1 MVSTTEIKPA
11 LVLQPYI
18 SCYALREFNTGET
31 IMGKPLHAVHEYYMT
46 FFLKNRFCEFIDA
59 SGKKES
65 RLSNTLVTFLT
76 EAHGSIYFKGNF
88 TLFCAQIKS
97 NGLFA
102 LFGIPQK
109 ILINEIFPIEDILQS
124 DSKLIIEQL
133 ASSKD
138 IYEMGCCMDKYF
150 IRKLLQQKHK
160 FYTTAIPT
168 VSNIIL
174 QNKGRVSLD
183 KLSNFANMSF
193 RNFER
198 RFIEE
203 VGMSPKLY
211 ARIIRFYYA
220 VENKM
225 LHPEKSWTDISY
237 EGGYFDQAH
246 FIKEVKSFSGKTPE
260 GLFKYTPPPVE
271 CFIERVEH

>member
-11 LVLQPYI
+11 LALQPYI
-18 SCYALREFNTGET
+18 SCYALREFNTGEI
-31 IMGKPLHAVHEYYMT
+31 IMPKPLHAVHEYYFT
-46 FFLKNRFCEFIDA
+46 FFLKGHNCELIDD
-59 SGKKES
+59 SGIIKSK
-65 RLSNTLVTFLT
+65 LSSTVITFLT
-76 EAHGSIYFKGNF
+76 ESHGCVNFKGNYK
-88 TLFCAQIKS
+88 LFCVQIKS

-109 ILINEIFPIEDILQS
+109 ILINEIFPIEDILGN
-124 DSKLIIEQL
+124 DSSLMIEQL
-133 ASSKD
+133 ALSEN
-138 IYEMGCCMDKYF
+138 INEMGCFMDAYF

-160 FYTTAIPT
+160 YYTNAIPNI
-168 VSNIIL
+168 SNIML
-174 QNKGRVSLD
+174 QNKGIVSLER
-183 KLSNFANMSF
+183 LAGVANMSL

-225 LHPEKSWTDISY
+225 LHPEKSWSDITF

-246 FIKEVKSFSGKTPE
+246 FIKEVKTFSGRTPD
-260 GLFKYTPPPVE
+260 GLFKFRPPPVE
-271 CFIERVEH
+271 SFLEKVEH